1 MIRMQQRGGR
11 FWRVEFTF
19 MGNPVAK
26 IHNSKNGGSRRT
38 VTFTREV
45 GNPESGHQEFTDY
58 LLQEWAQVLIG

>member
-1 MIRMQQRGGR
+1 
-11 FWRVEFTF
+11 